1 MRKIFREECNAA
13 LQNVTFDNRQQKAVR
28 MRVERCHKP
37 RRRMRGM
44 VAVAVAAALTFSGA
58 FAVQAVRDNIRNT
71 MASWEDTHT
80 GTALGLSQSDAGLTV
95 TLDEIYGD
103 TWYVYLKGTVAS
115 ETEKTMRVD
124 NWTNRSGTQYA
135 NAGFCDWEFTIP
147 DQKTQLSHGS
157 NISFLSVNGQEDA
170 PLEFLIRLSATD
182 FALTGEASALFNGF
196 WYEAD
201 GELQELDGCW
211 EFTFPVDRNDDGETL
226 LVGKSIQTDAGTVT
240 LDCLQFSALDISAE
254 WSGANEALFGW
265 DQSNTYLL
273 LKSGERIGCQSAGIE
288 DENGEKTR
296 MEFAPFNNGLGH
308 ISADDVQAVVFAG
321 QEIPVT

>member
-1 MRKIFREECNAA
+1 
-13 LQNVTFDNRQQKAVR
+13 
-28 MRVERCHKP
+28 
-37 RRRMRGM
+37 
-44 VAVAVAAALTFSGA
+44 
-58 FAVQAVRDNIRNT
+58 
-71 MASWEDTHT
+71 
-80 GTALGLSQSDAGLTV
+80 
-95 TLDEIYGD
+95 
-103 TWYVYLKGTVAS
+103 
-115 ETEKTMRVD
+115 MRVD

>member
-1 MRKIFREECNAA
+1 M
-13 LQNVTFDNRQQKAVR
+13 
-28 MRVERCHKP
+28 
-37 RRRMRGM
+37 
-44 VAVAVAAALTFSGA
+44 
-58 FAVQAVRDNIRNT
+58 
-71 MASWEDTHT
+71 
-80 GTALGLSQSDAGLTV
+80 
-95 TLDEIYGD
+95 
-103 TWYVYLKGTVAS
+103 
-115 ETEKTMRVD
+115 
-124 NWTNRSGTQYA
+124 
-135 NAGFCDWEFTIP
+135 
-147 DQKTQLSHGS
+147 
-157 NISFLSVNGQEDA
+157 
-170 PLEFLIRLSATD
+170 EFLIRLSATD